1 MTLSRALSNAY
12 SGLSNSAFRADVTAN
27 NIANASTPG
36 YVRRTVISSERVTGG
51 VGNGVRTVGVDRHQD
66 IGVSRLRRD
75 ADASA
80 GRADIL
86 ANSYVNFEREIGTP
100 GDGTGLFSSYTAM
113 ETSLRDLAATPESP
127 ALQNAVLVASTEL
140 GFQFNKLTSSLNAM
154 RLNADQNIASN
165 VQTVNDALYRLQD
178 INGDI
183 SGRETA
189 SVDSVALEDERQRLI
204 DTISEIIPIKDIPRD
219 GGQVDIVT
227 DNGVFLL
234 AGNVKE
240 LEFRPSSAIT
250 PQSAYAPDNSGLSG
264 LYVGDQNLTPGQGGN
279 FSLTSGT
286 LSGYFGVRDSVAP
299 GLQAE
304 IDGLAG
310 DLITRFSD
318 DGIDTT
324 KAAGAPG
331 IFTDE
336 GGAFDPAN
344 SVGVAGRFQLNASID
359 PVQGGSVTRFRDGLG
374 ATAEGPS
381 GQSEI
386 ISNMLAAMTNS
397 GGVPTGSSLSGQF
410 NASELAAEVS
420 SFVGQGRIRHE
431 SLAVGATTRANLLG
445 DAELQ
450 TQGVDTDFELQN
462 LLLIEQS
469 YAANARVIQTV
480 GDMIDRLLQL

>member
-1 MTLSRALSNAY
+1 
-12 SGLSNSAFRADVTAN
+12 
-27 NIANASTPG
+27 
-36 YVRRTVISSERVTGG
+36 
-51 VGNGVRTVGVDRHQD
+51 
-66 IGVSRLRRD
+66 
-75 ADASA
+75 
-80 GRADIL
+80 
-86 ANSYVNFEREIGTP
+86 
-100 GDGTGLFSSYTAM
+100 M

-189 SVDSVALEDERQRLI
+189 
-204 DTISEIIPIKDIPRD
+204 
-219 GGQVDIVT
+219 
-227 DNGVFLL
+227 GVFLL

-344 SVGVAGRFQLNASID
+344 SVGVAGRFFIKRT
-359 PVQGGSVTRFRDGLG
+359 VQCK
-374 ATAEGPS
+374 
-381 GQSEI
+381 
-386 ISNMLAAMTNS
+386 
-397 GGVPTGSSLSGQF
+397 
-410 NASELAAEVS
+410 
-420 SFVGQGRIRHE
+420 
-431 SLAVGATTRANLLG
+431 
-445 DAELQ
+445 
-450 TQGVDTDFELQN
+450 
-462 LLLIEQS
+462 
-469 YAANARVIQTV
+469 
-480 GDMIDRLLQL
+480 